1 MSLSSLYRMPLSAD
15 QGWPEIAQ
23 RHPSFRRLFLTLV
36 LPLSLVPPLM
46 LYYAGTS
53 HPEVFPPQI
62 DVKPW
67 GEVAVVFFLAEIAT
81 LGFMGWLVRQVAAS
95 HGLAIDYHDA
105 YVVAAIAP
113 VPMWLSALG
122 LLVPN
127 LAAVII
133 VALAGLALSCGL
145 VYHGVEALARTREDV
160 VAAGI
165 AQVVIGA
172 GLIAWVLLLLI
183 ALA

>member
-1 MSLSSLYRMPLSAD
+1 MSLSSLYWMPLSAD
-15 QGWPEIAQ
+15 RGWPDLVK
-23 RHPSFRRLFLTLV
+23 RHPGLVRLALTLV

-46 LYYAGTS
+46 LYYAGTH
-53 HPEVFPPQI
+53 HPDVFPPQI
-62 DVKPW
+62 GVKAW

-81 LGFMGWLVRQVAAS
+81 LAVMGWLVRQVATS

-105 YVVAAIAP
+105 FVVASIAP

-122 LLVPN
+122 LFVPN
-127 LAAVII
+127 LAFAVV

-145 VYHGVEALARTREDV
+145 VYHGVEALCRTREDV

-172 GLIAWVLLLLI
+172 GLIAWVLLLLV